1 MSQGTGLCQNQSFS
15 FSGAVVSP
23 VEGVKWGGGHV
34 RFIDCGREK
43 MKSLKILCLIGL

>member
-15 FSGAVVSP
+15 FSGAVISS
-23 VEGVKWGGGHV
+23 VEGVIWGGGHV
-34 RFIDCGREK
+34 CLLDCGREE